1 MRIKLP
7 HAPYIARKIA
17 NDLFKS
23 GFIKFK
29 SGTEPIVAVA
39 QDILYADIN
48 KERALEERVKEL
60 LEQNENEIDFM
71 QVDRKSMFWLIKKKL
86 AKDFGVML
94 AYDDAIH
101 GIMGK
106 AGANRIFELPREK
119 TWIKAFFEKNPCVYF
134 ENNGFD
140 LQASR
145 IKEMMTQ
152 MGLCIEMREKPGPG
166 VTTVSLCESIFSIED
181 MSLSKVYL
189 DLSDCIFATEED
201 MLDVINYGY
210 SKRSF
215 VFGQKPIFLENIRR
229 LRERKTS

>member
-86 AKDFGVML
+86 AKDFGVMI
-94 AYDDAIH
+94 AYDDRYSSLSHEILQRLWKENLIDYSVSENRVKNLIYSAI
-101 GIMGK
+101 
-106 AGANRIFELPREK
+106 
-119 TWIKAFFEKNPCVYF
+119 
-134 ENNGFD
+134 
-140 LQASR
+140 
-145 IKEMMTQ
+145 
-152 MGLCIEMREKPGPG
+152 
-166 VTTVSLCESIFSIED
+166 ESYLKQYESIED
-181 MSLSKVYL
+181 IVADRLDNYKKKLIPGTDEYDLIFERLYEEELSKRGM
-189 DLSDCIFATEED
+189 I
-201 MLDVINYGY
+201 
-210 SKRSF
+210 
-215 VFGQKPIFLENIRR
+215 
-229 LRERKTS
+229 